1 MEKKEQNRI
10 TEGLL
15 EWTEKESKLRE
26 VFGNGVI
33 NGRDFLGAKRDF
45 FEELYKICQ
54 ANPNREEKVM
64 MAIVKGEIRKL
75 DKRMYP
81 NAAIRFLARLGGALK
96 EWIQVDRQSY
106 LMRDEGTS
114 NLLKRNGT
122 EYKVSDKRNHLRES
136 NGQHQGAYMK
146 KRSGIKVAKVD
157 EKVVVKNE
165 SVLLPKKH
173 RNPHNSHGID

>member
-1 MEKKEQNRI
+1 MKEQNRI

-15 EWTEKESKLRE
+15 EWTERESKLRE

-45 FEELYKICQ
+45 FDELYKTCQ

-81 NAAIRFLARLGGALK
+81 NAAIRLLAKLGGALK
-96 EWIQVDRQSY
+96 DWIKVDRQS
-106 LMRDEGTS
+106 LLGRDEGMA
-114 NLLKRNGT
+114 NRLKRNGT
-122 EYKVSDKRNHLRES
+122 EYKLSDKRNQLQES
-136 NGQHQGAYMK
+136 NTPHQSAYLK
-146 KRSGIKVAKVD
+146 KRTGIKAAKAT
-157 EKVVVKNE
+157 EKATVKNE
-165 SVLLPKKH
+165 NVLLPKRH
-173 RNPHNSHGID
+173 RNPHNSHGIH